1 MPHQF
6 ETLAQPRLRKASVA
20 VDMKTGIK
28 TYESEAETRKRR
40 DLEDA
45 LRAAPIPPGQLAGNL
60 GLFLDS
66 KSLSRILAM
75 DFLYKKILE
84 VEGIVVEFG
93 TRWGQNLALFQTLRG
108 IYEPFNRHR
117 RVVGFDTFEGF
128 PSVLEEDGTS
138 EMMFEGNLSVGDG
151 YLNFLQNLL
160 NTHEALNPLGH
171 IEKNFLVA
179 GDAAETFPE
188 FITQNP
194 QTVIA
199 FAYFDFDLYAPTRAC
214 LEAVSERLTKGSV
227 VAFDEVNDPDSPGE
241 TLALMEAVGLR
252 NVALRRVRHASRIS
266 FFVVGE

>member
-1 MPHQF
+1 MD
-6 ETLAQPRLRKASVA
+6 E
-20 VDMKTGIK
+20 KTGIK
-28 TYESEAETRKRR
+28 TYESEAETSKRR
-40 DLEDA
+40 NLEDA
-45 LRAAPIPPGQLAGNL
+45 LRTAPIPQGQLGGNL

-75 DFLYKKILE
+75 DYLYKKILE
-84 VEGIVVEFG
+84 VEGVVVEFG

-117 RVVGFDTFEGF
+117 RVIGFDTFEGF

-138 EMMFEGNLSVGDG
+138 EMMFEGNLSVGEG
-151 YLNFLQNLL
+151 YLAFLQSLL
-160 NTHEALNPLGH
+160 KIHEQLNPLGH

-179 GDAAETFPE
+179 GDATETFPSFLAE
-188 FITQNP
+188 NP
-194 QTVIA
+194 QTVVA
-199 FAYFDFDLYAPTRAC
+199 LVYFDFDLYAPTKAC

-241 TLALMEAVGLR
+241 TRALMEAVGLR

-266 FFVVGE
+266 YFVVGE

>member
-1 MPHQF
+1 MD
-6 ETLAQPRLRKASVA
+6 E
-20 VDMKTGIK
+20 KTGIK
-28 TYESEAETRKRR
+28 TYESEAETSNRR
-40 DLEDA
+40 NLEDA
-45 LRAAPIPPGQLAGNL
+45 LRTAPIPHGQLGGNL

-75 DFLYKKILE
+75 DYLYKKILE
-84 VEGIVVEFG
+84 VEGVVVEFG

-117 RVVGFDTFEGF
+117 RVIGFDTFEGF

-138 EMMFEGNLSVGDG
+138 EMMFEGNLSVGNG
-151 YLNFLQNLL
+151 YQAFLYSLL
-160 NTHEALNPLGH
+160 KIHEQLNPLGH

-179 GDAAETFPE
+179 GDATETFPSFLAE
-188 FITQNP
+188 NP

-199 FAYFDFDLYAPTRAC
+199 LVYFDFDLYAPTKAC
-214 LEAVSERLTKGSV
+214 LEAVSGRLTKGSV

-241 TLALMEAVGLR
+241 TRALMEAVGLR

-266 FFVVGE
+266 YFVVGE